1 MEVLMELF
9 LHSAAGATPTV
20 VEVDETMTVRQVL
33 EVFGSG
39 HDGFWIEETEEE
51 VDATLTLEQAH
62 IHHRQDVHHHRC
74 RRIEVLARHI
84 DEERKREFAPAS
96 TVGRVLIWTLGPEG
110 FNIPEEQR
118 PEYGF
123 LSCHDG
129 KAVPN
134 NTHVGSLTGAGTGCE
149 VCLSLVRKQNPQG

>member
-1 MEVLMELF
+1 VELF
-9 LHSAAGATPTV
+9 LHSAIGATPTII
-20 VEVDETMTVRQVL
+20 EVDETMTIRQVL
-33 EVFGSG
+33 EAFGSDR
-39 HDGFWIEETEEE
+39 DGFWLEEDDEE
-51 VDATLTLEQAH
+51 VDVSLTLTQAH
-62 IHHRQDVHHHRC
+62 IHHRHHVHHHRC

-84 DEERKREFAPAS
+84 DEERQHEFAPAT
-96 TVGRVLIWTLGPEG
+96 TVGRVLVWTLGPEG

-134 NTHVGSLTGAGTGCE
+134 DAHIGSLTGPSTGCG
-149 VCLSLVRKQNPQG
+149 VCLSLVRKHNPQG